1 MIKFLESLGKLLLI
15 ALISISPAVYA
26 QDEII
31 DATHMFEEEVRA
43 ATQGLKREARSD
55 FLYRTTG
62 TEVTN
67 KVYKVGDKETFW
79 TKNIVENQFEQ
90 TTAVLKVIGKHCYI
104 FLEDGKTLPAETIE
118 RVRKN
123 FDEVIYPTNT
133 SNFGFEWKPGI
144 DGDNRITLLMFDIK
158 DGYNGSGGFVG
169 GYFYAADSY
178 LQEKL
183 PAHIK
188 SNEREMFY
196 LDINPADP
204 ASDRFL
210 STIAHE
216 FQHMIHFNQDPGEY
230 TWVNEACSQIAP
242 YLCGFGHA
250 SQVLSFMRAPDNS
263 MTAWAKD
270 QMLSNYGQVYLWNY
284 YIYSHILKQ
293 APEVR
298 TSFFKNLVSSK
309 KQGVAG
315 YVEALQTVSKSF
327 TSTFDNFCIANY
339 VNDKRVAKGQY
350 GYDKSLARLKPVMAE
365 TVSVLPA
372 KIEGGVFLWSADA
385 VKVDLANAKSEIEI
399 SFKAFRGK
407 FGEDLT
413 NSYSVAVVLSDE
425 RRSNSPV
432 IKFLNV
438 DYISNSLQGGKLK
451 ITPSAEH
458 DYAMIIVIAQAPEE
472 IDDRIYVKAQP
483 MKYTIEIKD
492 TGAVVARAGA
502 EIDISEKTTEY
513 AAFAS
518 AMEAGQ
524 MGTESAVKQL
534 EAIQSSIVKTAINQ
548 IENNNLDSFETLA
561 SLISNGSV
569 NAEHIRP
576 VLNKV
581 ISAAEFVNFE
591 KKSNEL
597 SEKIDSLK
605 QF

>member
-1 MIKFLESLGKLLLI
+1 MIKFLGSLGKILLI
-15 ALISISPAVYA
+15 ALFIGSSAVYS
-26 QDEII
+26 QIEII
-31 DATHMFEEEVRA
+31 DATHLFEEEVRE
-43 ATQGLKREARSD
+43 ATQGLTREARSE

-62 TEVTN
+62 SEVKN
-67 KVYKVGDKETFW
+67 KAYKPGDKETFW
-79 TKNIVENQFEQ
+79 TKNIVDNKFEQ

-104 FLEDGKTLPAETIE
+104 FLEEGKSLPVDTLE

-133 SNFGFEWKPGI
+133 ANFGFEWKPGI
-144 DGDNRITLLMFDIK
+144 DGDDRITLLMFDIK
-158 DGYNGSGGFVG
+158 DGYDGTGGFVG
-169 GYFYAADSY
+169 GYFYAVDSY

-183 PAHIK
+183 PAHVK

-210 STIAHE
+210 ATIAHE
-216 FQHMIHFNQDPGEY
+216 FQHMIHFNQDPHEY

-242 YLCGFGHA
+242 YLCGYGHA

-270 QMLSNYGQVYLWNY
+270 QMLANYGQVYLWNY

-293 APEVR
+293 TPEIR
-298 TSFFKNLVSSK
+298 ADFFKKLVASK

-327 TSTFDNFCIANY
+327 TSTFDYFSIANY
-339 VNDKRVAKGQY
+339 VNDKRIARGQY

-372 KIEGGVFLWSADA
+372 KVEGGVFLWSADA
-385 VKVDLANAKSEIEI
+385 IKVDLANAKSEVEI

-413 NSYSVAVVLSDE
+413 NSYTVAVVLSDE
-425 RRSNSPV
+425 RRNRSPI
-432 IKFLNV
+432 IKYLNV

-451 ITPSAEH
+451 IKPSAGH
-458 DYAMIIVIAQAPEE
+458 DYAMIIVVAHAPEE

-492 TGAVVARAGA
+492 TGTAVVRSAA
-502 EIDISEKTTEY
+502 EVDVTEKTLEY

-518 AMEAGQ
+518 ALENGKMDAEIAL
-524 MGTESAVKQL
+524 KQL
-534 EAIQSSIVKTAINQ
+534 EACQSEIVRTAIYQ
-548 IENNNLDSFETLA
+548 MDVNNLDSLKLLEDMINEEA
-561 SLISNGSV
+561 V
-569 NAEHIRP
+569 NVAHIRP
-576 VLNKV
+576 LLNKI
-581 ISAAEFVNFE
+581 ISAAEFVNLE
-591 KKSNEL
+591 KKSSEL
-597 SEKIDSLK
+597 TEKIKFLK
-605 QF
+605 QL